1 MSTKATK
8 PAVVKLSE
16 VNKIIENGKCY
27 VLKCECVEEWTSKQY
42 TTGVSALCPE
52 CGFFPWTSKPNHF
65 MTKGLSPNARRIAR
79 SKKSA

>member
-27 VLKCECVEEWTSKQY
+27 VLKCGCVEQWTDVQFCTGLGIICPVCGKFAWTSNRNNF
-42 TTGVSALCPE
+42 A
-52 CGFFPWTSKPNHF
+52 N
-65 MTKGLSPNARRIAR
+65 
-79 SKKSA
+79 KSLHPTLTIVLRT